1 MEEHSELSLDIAAYN
16 SLMLNYSHRGQIQK
30 AEDLFKQILD
40 IPSIQVDRKTFTMLI
55 NAYNN
60 ALDRPKNAPKR
71 AEELLD
77 KMRELHAAGN
87 NDAEPDDV
95 TYRNV
100 IRCIRGG
107 VLDMTDHERNEL
119 KSRLQ
124 LEKWPFDEQV
134 N

>member
-16 SLMLNYSHRGQIQK
+16 SLMLNYSLRGQIQK
-30 AEDLFKQILD
+30 AEDLFKQIID
-40 IPSIQVDRKTFTMLI
+40 NPSIQVDRKTFTMLI

-107 VLDMTDHERNEL
+107 ILDVTAHERNEL

>member
-1 MEEHSELSLDIAAYN
+1 MEQNSELRLDIAAYN
-16 SLMLNYSHRGQIQK
+16 SLMLNYSLRGQIHK
-30 AEDLFKQILD
+30 AEDLMKKVID
-40 IPSIQVDRKTFTMLI
+40 DPSIQADRKTFTMLI

-95 TYRNV
+95 THRNV

-107 VLDMTDHERNEL
+107 VLDMTNHERNEL

-124 LEKWPFDEQV
+124 LEKWPFDEQLK
-134 N
+134 